1 MLQSTLFGKTSK
13 EPPKDAVA
21 LSHKLLAQAGFI
33 AQIAAGIYSFL
44 PLGWRVLKKVDR
56 IIREEFEKRG
66 IQDLLMPIIHP
77 AHLWEETGRAESM
90 KGILARFESKRGQD
104 LIVAPTHEE
113 TVSDLGRRFISSY
126 KDLPVIVNQNQI
138 KFRDEMRV
146 QGGILRTREFIMQ
159 DAYSFDRDVKGMQ
172 KSYELM
178 KEAYV
183 AIFERIGVKAVP
195 VQADS
200 GAMGGSGS
208 EEFIVLA
215 DVGEDRI
222 AICEKRAS
230 PLDSCEYRANLEK
243 ATSVIKQLP
252 QDKDMKPIKKV
263 VGKGIIGV
271 EALAK
276 HLGVAPEQTTK
287 TLIWQTEKGVVAAC
301 IRGDYDINEAKLRN
315 HLKTE
320 ELALASAET
329 IKKLTGAEVGYAGP
343 VNLPSSVRIIA
354 DRSIQGR
361 VNFECGGNET
371 DYHLINV
378 NFERDFPMP
387 EFIDIRSVKVSD
399 QCPKCQNGKL
409 RVENGIEVG
418 HVFQL
423 GRRYSEP
430 MHIEYADEKGL
441 KHPTEMGCYGIGMSR
456 VIAATV
462 EQSHDDKGIIWPSG
476 IAPFQVHL
484 IGLNLD
490 QPKIRKK
497 AEKLYAT
504 LVKKGIEVLFDDRE
518 ISPGKKFADSDLIGI
533 PIRITVSPRSLEQGG
548 YEWKART
555 EKESKILDEKNL
567 FKHLTSL

>member
-21 LSHKLLAQAGFI
+21 LSHKLLAQAGFV

-66 IQDLLMPIIHP
+66 VQDLLMPIIHP
-77 AHLWEETGRAESM
+77 AHLWEETGRAETM

-113 TVSDLGRRFISSY
+113 TVSDLGRRYISSY

-159 DAYSFDRDVKGMQ
+159 DAYSFDRDVPGMQ
-172 KSYELM
+172 KSYQLM

-183 AIFERIGVKAVP
+183 AIFAKIGVKAVP

-222 AICEKRAS
+222 AICE
-230 PLDSCEYRANLEK
+230 SCDYLANLEK
-243 ATSVIKQLP
+243 ATSVIQQLP
-252 QDKDMKPIKKV
+252 QDKDIKPMKKI

-315 HLKTE
+315 FLKTE

-343 VNLPSSVRIIA
+343 VNLPKSVRIIA
-354 DRSIQGR
+354 DLSIQGR

-378 NFERDFPMP
+378 NFERDFPIP
-387 EFIDIRSVKVSD
+387 EFTDIRSVKADD
-399 QCPKCQNGKL
+399 QCPGCKKGKI

-418 HVFQL
+418 HIFQL

-430 MHIEYADEKGL
+430 MKIEFADEEGV

-462 EQSHDDKGIIWPSG
+462 EQSHDEKGIIWPSG
-476 IAPFQVHL
+476 IAPFQVHV

-490 QPKIRKK
+490 QPTIRKK
-497 AEKLYAT
+497 AEKLYESLAE
-504 LVKKGIEVLFDDRE
+504 KNIEVLFDDRE
-518 ISPGKKFADSDLIGI
+518 LSPGKKFADSDLIGI
-533 PIRITVSPRSLEQGG
+533 PIRLTISPRSLEAGG
-548 YEWKART
+548 VEWKERGKKET
-555 EKESKILDEKNL
+555 KIVGEKELLS
-567 FKHLTSL
+567 HLSFRPS

>member
-33 AQIAAGIYSFL
+33 AQIAAGIYSLL

-56 IIREEFEKRG
+56 IIREEFEKKG

-90 KGILARFESKRGQD
+90 KGIIARFESKRGQD

-159 DAYSFDRDVKGMQ
+159 DAYSFDRDVPGMQ
-172 KSYELM
+172 KSYHLM
-178 KEAYV
+178 KEAYT
-183 AIFERIGVKAVP
+183 AIFARIGVKAVP

-222 AICEKRAS
+222 VIC
-230 PLDSCEYRANLEK
+230 LQCGYQGN
-243 ATSVIKQLP
+243 
-252 QDKDMKPIKKV
+252 
-263 VGKGIIGV
+263 V
-271 EALAK
+271 EHAK
-276 HLGVAPEQTTK
+276 T
-287 TLIWQTEKGVVAAC
+287 TEKCPQCG
-301 IRGDYDINEAKLRN
+301 
-315 HLKTE
+315 
-320 ELALASAET
+320 ET
-329 IKKLTGAEVGYAGP
+329 K
-343 VNLPSSVRIIA
+343 
-354 DRSIQGR
+354 
-361 VNFECGGNET
+361 
-371 DYHLINV
+371 
-378 NFERDFPMP
+378 
-387 EFIDIRSVKVSD
+387 IDVK
-399 QCPKCQNGKL
+399 NA
-409 RVENGIEVG
+409 IEVG

-430 MHIEYADEKGL
+430 MHIEYADEKGV

-490 QPKIRKK
+490 QPEIRKK
-497 AEKLYAT
+497 AEKLYSSFT
-504 LVKKGIEVLFDDRE
+504 KKGIEILFDDRE
-518 ISPGKKFADSDLIGI
+518 LSPGKKFADADLIGI
-533 PIRITVSPRSLEQGG
+533 PIRLTISPRSLEAGG
-548 YEWKART
+548 VEWKERGKDGTNVIA
-555 EKESKILDEKNL
+555 EKELIQKLKVLLEL
-567 FKHLTSL
+567 H